1 LIEIYPV
8 VELKD
13 LIYAHRFGWLGPLV
27 RTAKGIMLRPECLL
41 GEAYKKGL
49 TIKNYLSFEEGLP
62 TRALDSLKV
71 MLDHGINSPS
81 FSKAFEC
88 DKTPENIVNVY
99 HKLGADAGIAFDVPA
114 KLYVS
119 VAVDLVVKGKVK
131 SEIDPSVH
139 HTVYELADLIKVKLG
154 EHEVRGKRVK
164 ERAFKIV
171 RGDEEARTLLRKLS
185 RLAVEAT
192 IERLK
197 VMVGHAQKLGFEGLI
212 PVVQGLFEEDVD
224 YCARQLVE
232 TMSRWKEEFKVA
244 IGTGGRILSRDDVKM
259 IKFAIEATKRYAL
272 ERGVSVKFHLLGWSM
287 PSNLKDLEILKEIH
301 SSDSLTV
308 RRRAVEGKIYI
319 IRNGELKLVHVS
331 KLENEK
337 LECDCP
343 ACQDPTL
350 KSWILSPSGARKN
363 DVRIVH
369 NVYIISK
376 FLNEALSI
384 Y

>member
-13 LIYAHRFGWLGPLV
+13 LLYAHKFNWLGPLV
-27 RTAKGIMLRPECLL
+27 STVKGIMLRPEHFL
-41 GEAYKKGL
+41 GKVYERGL
-49 TIKNYLSFEEGLP
+49 TIKDHLSSEEGLP
-62 TRALDSLKV
+62 ARALSRLKV
-71 MLDHGINSPS
+71 VLDHGISSPC
-81 FSKAFEC
+81 FSKVFGC
-88 DKTPENIVNVY
+88 DKTPENIVHVY

-119 VAVDLVVKGKVK
+119 VAVDLVVKGKVR

-139 HTVYELADLIKVKLG
+139 RAVYELADLIKVKLG
-154 EHEVRGKRVK
+154 EHEVRGRRVK

-171 RGDEEARTLLRKLS
+171 REDEEARTLLRKLS

-197 VMVGHAQKLGFEGLI
+197 IMVGHAQKLGFEGLI

-224 YCARQLVE
+224 YCARQLIE
-232 TMSRWKEEFKVA
+232 TMSHWKEEFKVA

-287 PSNLKDLEILKEIH
+287 PSNLKDLEILKKIH

-308 RRRAVEGKIYI
+308 RRRAVEGKIYV
-319 IRNGELKLVHVS
+319 IRNGELRLVHVS
-331 KLENEK
+331 KLENKE

-350 KSWILSPSGARKN
+350 KSWVLSPSGARKN

-369 NVYIISK
+369 NVYVISK
-376 FLNEALSI
+376 FFNEALSI